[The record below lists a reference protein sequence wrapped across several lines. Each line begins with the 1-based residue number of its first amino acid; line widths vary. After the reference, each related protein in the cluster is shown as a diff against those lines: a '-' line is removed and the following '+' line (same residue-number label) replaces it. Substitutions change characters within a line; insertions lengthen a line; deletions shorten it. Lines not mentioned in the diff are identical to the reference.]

1 MIEEYYSLV
10 IIALIA
16 FIAPL
21 LLTRTGI
28 PVVVGEIS
36 FGLVVGAILYVSD
49 TFFGARPLIFGTSV
63 QFLATIGL
71 IFLMFLS
78 GLEIDFGQIESA
90 GMKGFLIGIIIFE
103 LTLILALPLA
113 SLFIKIINLNVEPFY
128 LAIILSTTSVA
139 VVLSVIR
146 EMKISRTSFGQQ
158 ILVIALISDIGAM
171 LLVTIYAIRIQV
183 IQFADSLFGSISLII
198 LFIIFLTFLLIYKI
212 GSLAI
217 WHHPDILKKF
227 FKSDDPH
234 EIGIR
239 ASLAIIFIFV
249 AIAGIVESEAMAI
262 LGAFLAGAVI
272 SLLFQEGALLT
283 KKLYGI
289 GYGFLIPIF
298 FINLG
303 ATFDFGAILN
313 IDALALLPSLLL
325 ITIVAKIIPCI
336 ILSKRSA
343 MKSNLATGVL
353 LTGGLTLM
361 IAASEIGMRLGI
373 LDRMTYSM
381 IILVAIILAI
391 LSPTLFKYLFK
402 KFGLG
407 VEVQ

>member
-16 FIAPL
+16 FITPL

-36 FGLVVGAILYVSD
+36 FGLIVGAVLYIFD
-49 TFFGARPLIFGTSV
+49 TFFGVRPLVFGPSV

-78 GLEIDFGQIESA
+78 GLEIDFSQIGSA
-90 GMKGFLIGIIIFE
+90 GLRGFLIGIIIFE
-103 LTLILALPLA
+103 LTLILALPLV
-113 SLFIKIINLNVEPFY
+113 SLFIETMNFSVEPFY
-128 LAIILSTTSVA
+128 MAIILSTTSVA

-146 EMKISRTSFGQQ
+146 EMRISRTSFGQQ

-171 LLVTIYAIRIQV
+171 LLVTVYAIRIQI
-183 IQFADSLFGSISLII
+183 IQFADSLFGTISMVI
-198 LFIIFLTFLLIYKI
+198 LVVIFLTFFLIYKI

-217 WHHPDILKKF
+217 WHHPDLLKKF

-303 ATFDFGAILN
+303 ATFNFDAILN
-313 IDALALLPSLLL
+313 VRALALLPALIL
-325 ITIVAKIIPCI
+325 ITIIVKIIPCI

-343 MKSNLATGVL
+343 MKGSLATGVL

-361 IAASEIGMRLGI
+361 IAASEIGLRIGI
-373 LDRMTYSM
+373 LDQMTYSL
-381 IILVAIILAI
+381 IILVAIILAV

-402 KFGLG
+402 KFRLG
-407 VEVQ
+407 GEMR